1 MSYKSRVKN
10 LIAELEQDLFE
21 REECVRL
28 VLLAMFA
35 GKAIF
40 LYGPPGTAKSMI
52 ARKVSLAFGAPKDFF
67 SALMHRFSTP
77 EDIFGPIDIGQL
89 KQNRL
94 VRNTKGYL
102 STASFAFLDEI
113 FQRGRY
119 TGYF

>member
-10 LIAELEQDLFE
+10 LIAELEKDLFE

-94 VRNTKGYL
+94 VRNTKDYL
-102 STASFAFLDEI
+102 PTTSSAFLDEI
-113 FQRGRY
+113 F
-119 TGYF
+119 